1 MRRLWLWN
9 LSWLPAFVVDSLVA
23 KGALSKGRISAK
35 KLQPALKC
43 AWAIQI
49 AFDTYPGWCY
59 SSTRL
64 NVPDDPTRGL
74 SLRSPVRSSLRKKL
88 VDEEISAVA
97 KFRFR
102 RFAANWLRL
111 FILLTLPGFSY
122 GFSDPLPCNHI
133 SDHFHGFYAGL
144 IPFCCLSLCLL
155 GLDWVGSSWCVEG
168 RKGSSP

>member
-1 MRRLWLWN
+1 MLVPSRLL
-9 LSWLPAFVVDSLVA
+9 LTPILV
-23 KGALSKGRISAK
+23 GVT
-35 KLQPALKC
+35 P
-43 AWAIQI
+43 
-49 AFDTYPGWCY
+49 
-59 SSTRL
+59 TRL

-74 SLRSPVRSSLRKKL
+74 SLRSPVRSSLGKKL

-122 GFSDPLPCNHI
+122 GFSDPLPCIQI

-144 IPFCCLSLCLL
+144 IPFCCLSLAFLVWL
-155 GLDWVGSSWCVEG
+155 GLVLVGVLKEG
-168 RKGSSP
+168 RDSPIERRGLGFSG